1 MLRNPTE
8 VATTYSED
16 EAGTSDDEGK
26 LKIVEDVNF
35 ERRKNKL
42 LNKNSKSKN
51 LVEKTSNANRIEG
64 FKNENKKKDKHSKI
78 SAVSFSND
86 YSSFITIQPT
96 KDFSANDSNFGISNE
111 NSVPTSN
118 APKTIRK
125 ETELSNIS
133 KDKEPCNSIKLPGK
147 ELNVTQN
154 SQASKGQELSFAS
167 SKTIRNEDERGSSA
181 QEGKVPLKVVLKI
194 KNIADNPT
202 LPYKISEVHSKA
214 LTNAS
219 TAIEN
224 SQVAAI
230 NATTN
235 STSQEA
241 NMEVISNSCVNK
253 DILGKERLCEVD
265 GKHLHATENTIKV
278 LKKGKFVHV
287 FQMFKLQSSQL
298 RRTNHSSLLWNTTYI
313 VTLNDMEKYYY

>member
-1 MLRNPTE
+1 VLRNPTE
-8 VATTYSED
+8 VATTTYSED

-42 LNKNSKSKN
+42 LNQNSKSKN

-96 KDFSANDSNFGISNE
+96 KDFSAASNFGISNE
-111 NSVPTSN
+111 NSVSTSN
-118 APKTIRK
+118 VLKTIGK

-133 KDKEPCNSIKLPGK
+133 EDKKPYNSIKLPGK

-167 SKTIRNEDERGSSA
+167 SKTTRNEDELGSSV

-194 KNIADNPT
+194 KNIADNST
-202 LPYKISEVHSKA
+202 LPFKTNEVLSKA

-219 TAIEN
+219 TTIEN

-230 NATTN
+230 NPTTN

-241 NMEVISNSCVNK
+241 NMEVISNSCVNT
-253 DILGKERLCEVD
+253 DILGKERLCEAD
-265 GKHLHATENTIKV
+265 GKHLRATENTIKV

-287 FQMFKLQSSQL
+287 FQRFKLQSSQL
-298 RRTNHSSLLWNTTYI
+298 RHANHSSLL
-313 VTLNDMEKYYY
+313 